1 MASIRKRNGRYQA
14 QIRRQGYSGV
24 SKTFSTRGAAKRWVK
39 ATETDMERGEFRPKV
54 DMTLG
59 ELIKRF
65 ERDVAP
71 KHKASRSTIVRCR
84 NLRRH
89 IGSVPMTKLTPA
101 VLASYRDER
110 LQLVKPN
117 TLKHELGVLS
127 SVINTAISD
136 WGIPIPSNPVQLVRL
151 PKYDDRRSRR
161 LERGEEEKL
170 LESADPMFRRL
181 IIVAIE
187 TAMRK
192 GEIFRI
198 RRSHIDYQRQ
208 TLFIPTTKTDK
219 PRTIALST
227 GAVEALKEQIR
238 STGRGNVVERDLDPL
253 VFKIGVGFYRYRL
266 DKIRKATGMLD
277 WRFHDLRHEAT
288 SRLFEKGLNM
298 MEVASI
304 TGHEDLKMLKRYT
317 HIKPESLMARLG

>member
-14 QIRRQGYSGV
+14 QVRRQGYSGV
-24 SKTFSTRGAAKRWVK
+24 SKTFSTRDTAKKWVK

-54 DMTLG
+54 DMTVG

-65 ERDVAP
+65 EREVAP

-127 SVINTAISD
+127 SVINTAIID

-181 IIVAIE
+181 IILAIE

-192 GEIFRI
+192 G
-198 RRSHIDYQRQ
+198 
-208 TLFIPTTKTDK
+208 
-219 PRTIALST
+219 
-227 GAVEALKEQIR
+227 V
-238 STGRGNVVERDLDPL
+238 
-253 VFKIGVGFYRYRL
+253 
-266 DKIRKATGMLD
+266 
-277 WRFHDLRHEAT
+277 
-288 SRLFEKGLNM
+288 
-298 MEVASI
+298 
-304 TGHEDLKMLKRYT
+304 
-317 HIKPESLMARLG
+317 